1 MAITRGEGLLYSK
14 KNSHSLS
21 NSRGHLST
29 CRLANHH
36 ISARRVTIRYYK
48 THYDERGNADQYLF
62 IVRCNRCNLE
72 WTELW
77 TTSKWFIRNNNYNKN
92 NSSRATMR

>member
-1 MAITRGEGLLYSK
+1 MAITRGEGLLCSK
-14 KNSHSLS
+14 KNSQSLNNK
-21 NSRGHLST
+21 NSKEHLST

-36 ISARRVTIRYYK
+36 ISARRVTIRDYN
-48 THYDERGNADQYLF
+48 THYDERGNADRNVF
-62 IVRCNRCNLE
+62 IVRCHRCNLE

-92 NSSRATMR
+92 VLL